1 MIMREKKNTTMRKK
15 IGDMRKNIKF
25 CKKSD
30 GNNDERYMDR

>member
-1 MIMREKKNTTMRKK
+1 MREKKIQLWGKK